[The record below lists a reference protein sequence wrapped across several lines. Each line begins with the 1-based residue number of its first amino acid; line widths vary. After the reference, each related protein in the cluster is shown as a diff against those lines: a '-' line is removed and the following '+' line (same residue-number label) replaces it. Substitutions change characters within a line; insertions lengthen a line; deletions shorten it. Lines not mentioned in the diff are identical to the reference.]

1 MLEHLVHWFE
11 AWNHTT
17 FLAVWGDLANDC
29 LHGQVSNEYVGLCL
43 QMRQPR
49 ADTRSPS
56 GAARLLAEC
65 LGDLPATGYG
75 DREEALVRATG
86 LSATWQKDESP

>member
-1 MLEHLVHWFE
+1 MPMLEHLVHWFE

-43 QMRQPR
+43 
-49 ADTRSPS
+49 
-56 GAARLLAEC
+56 
-65 LGDLPATGYG
+65 
-75 DREEALVRATG
+75 
-86 LSATWQKDESP
+86 